1 MYDYDVVSGF
11 FVFIGEIC
19 LIWSDIFFQW
29 NFEDFGNVI
38 VIRFLVDEVW
48 ILNIGIGNLV
58 ESEEFMEIEIV
69 GFFVVV
75 LSKGVVYFRNLGLIK
90 IMCEFDVMYYLFD
103 IYNCLLILNVLNYDV
118 DEIQFNFYKQVIES
132 SIFKDNGQWKVV
144 VFGLRIEKILMI
156 VDL

>member
-19 LIWSDIFFQW
+19 LIWRDFFFYW

-38 VIRFLVDEVW
+38 IIRFLVDEVW

-90 IMCEFDVMYYLFD
+90 IMCEFDVIYYLFD

-118 DEIQFNFYKQVIES
+118 DEI
-132 SIFKDNGQWKVV
+132 
-144 VFGLRIEKILMI
+144 
-156 VDL
+156 

>member
-90 IMCEFDVMYYLFD
+90 IMCEFDVIYYLFD

-118 DEIQFNFYKQVIES
+118 DEIQFNFCKQVIES

-144 VFGLRIEKILMI
+144 VGGLRIEKILMI

>member
-1 MYDYDVVSGF
+1 MVVSVVFIFCKMYDYDVVSGF

-19 LIWSDIFFQW
+19 LIWRDFFFYW

-75 LSKGVVYFRNLGLIK
+75 LNKGVV
-90 IMCEFDVMYYLFD
+90 
-103 IYNCLLILNVLNYDV
+103 
-118 DEIQFNFYKQVIES
+118 
-132 SIFKDNGQWKVV
+132 
-144 VFGLRIEKILMI
+144 
-156 VDL
+156 